1 MEEEIISIA
10 SKDPTDS
17 VPSQAETLPTSPSY
31 LVQALVADKEAS
43 STLTKAIT
51 SALAHLIQ
59 NHAVRDR
66 SKDSENPAAPVR
78 QSGVETNQS
87 KTAQLSADLVATQN
101 SEKRTFAASFGVS
114 GEIDIE

>member
-1 MEEEIISIA
+1 MTDARNMEEEIISIA

-66 SKDSENPAAPVR
+66 SKDSENPAVYVGRWA
-78 QSGVETNQS
+78 
-87 KTAQLSADLVATQN
+87 
-101 SEKRTFAASFGVS
+101 
-114 GEIDIE
+114 

>member
-10 SKDPTDS
+10 SKDPANSD
-17 VPSQAETLPTSPSY
+17 PSQGETLSTSPSY
-31 LVQALVADKEAS
+31 LLQALVADKDVL
-43 STLTKAIT
+43 STLTTAIT
-51 SALAHLIQ
+51 SALAPLIQ